1 MIEILIQEAR
11 DSDDKLPVEMPKE
24 FFSLIEDIMSEV
36 NKDDTSSNADTNK
49 CLWVAFGQ
57 WLGLKQLGG
66 KIKRKHVHQ
75 HLRLKWKKI
84 SHSLKI

>member
-1 MIEILIQEAR
+1 
-11 DSDDKLPVEMPKE
+11 
-24 FFSLIEDIMSEV
+24 MSEV

-57 WLGLKQLGG
+57 WLELKQLGG